1 MTHRYG
7 KIVEPPLGSIS
18 REAERERRML
28 SRFCHVLWKLSVLN
42 LEGSQNLTGAVWEGY
57 ISKLT
62 LDLE

>member
-42 LEGSQNLTGAVWEGY
+42 LEGSQVSLLLIW
-57 ISKLT
+57 SK
-62 LDLE
+62 DRHKSF